1 MKFDVWAPHA
11 HDTKIVAEG
20 PASGMIAGDPDR
32 RRSID
37 YVNRAQTLTQLRKIG
52 EHCAEL
58 R

>member
-1 MKFDVWAPHA
+1 MASHA

-20 PASGMIAGDPDR
+20 PASGMITADPDR

-52 EHCAEL
+52 ERCAGL
-58 R
+58 C